1 MSEMCDN
8 CYDNFTFFTELDI
21 CCNLVS
27 QFVINFEL
35 YFILT
40 LYTSNKG
47 SSFVFLSLLFRGVP
61 VADIEVHGKK
71 VELVYGIQRDRKI
84 RTCYDLFPVPTSD
97 KRRNTAGKK
106 KQSGERGNTSL
117 ADHQQTL
124 RLEASISTLFENV
137 EEIKSL
143 EL

>member
-1 MSEMCDN
+1 M
-8 CYDNFTFFTELDI
+8 
-21 CCNLVS
+21 
-27 QFVINFEL
+27 

-61 VADIEVHGKK
+61 EADIEVHGKK
-71 VELVYGIQRDRKI
+71 VELVYGIRRDRKI
-84 RTCYDLFPVPTSD
+84 GTGYDLFPVPTSD
-97 KRRNTAGKK
+97 KRCNTAGEKR
-106 KQSGERGNTSL
+106 QSGERGNTSL
-117 ADHQQTL
+117 ADHKQTL
-124 RLEASISTLFENV
+124 RLEASISTLFEHV